1 MCQSDQNLSVR
12 PLLCGWLLLQQL
24 LHRVLHGLQL
34 ERDGRDL
41 LCSEECG
48 GQRHMCDQLQERQS
62 IHERLQWQ
70 R

>member
-24 LHRVLHGLQL
+24 LHRVLH
-34 ERDGRDL
+34 DL